1 MNSEEDEFR
10 RIEAEAKRRVQ
21 DDDDDTQGYTSEMRQ
36 LLAEAYRCGVLA
48 GAEAEREACAKPCIG
63 KDPRCPCQDGDAC
76 HYKDCG
82 STKALPAAQPEQE
95 PVAKLF
101 GTLPVF
107 DTPPAAQCTWVGL
120 TDEDWDHIDN
130 TNGTSQDTFIQ
141 GAAWAAAR
149 LKERNN
155 G

>member
-1 MNSEEDEFR
+1 MTDLR
-10 RIEAEAKRRVQ
+10 QAAMLALEAW
-21 DDDDDTQGYTSEMRQ
+21 DDPMGMKDLCVAMDALRKA
-36 LLAEAYRCGVLA
+36 LAQPEQQ
-48 GAEAEREACAKPCIG
+48 AEPCIG
-63 KDPRCPCQDGDAC
+63 KDSRCPCQDGDAC